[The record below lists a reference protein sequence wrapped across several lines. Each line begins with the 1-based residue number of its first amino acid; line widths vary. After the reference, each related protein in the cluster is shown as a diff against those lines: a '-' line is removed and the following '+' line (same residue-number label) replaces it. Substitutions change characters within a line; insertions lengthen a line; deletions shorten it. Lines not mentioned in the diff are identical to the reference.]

1 MKSRENFT
9 SRAGFVI
16 SCIGAAV
23 GLAGVFM
30 FYNVVVGWIIK
41 YLSLRVSGNIK
52 NIDIPNCFDSFA
64 DAITIGVSP
73 LAALLVFIVFYYM
86 YSKEQVLEEINR
98 ATIYIVM

>member
-16 SCIGAAV
+16 SYIGAAV

-30 FYNVVVGWIIK
+30 FHNVVVGWIIK

-52 NIDIPNCFDSFA
+52 NIDIPNYFDSFA
-64 DAITIGVSP
+64 DAITIVVSP
-73 LAALLVFIVFYYM
+73 LAALLVSVVFYYM